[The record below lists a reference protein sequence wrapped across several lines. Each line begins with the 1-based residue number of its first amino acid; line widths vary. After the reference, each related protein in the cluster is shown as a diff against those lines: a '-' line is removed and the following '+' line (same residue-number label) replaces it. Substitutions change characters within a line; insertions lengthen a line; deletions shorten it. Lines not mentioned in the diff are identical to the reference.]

1 MCDSKIKNP
10 MRTASV
16 KKTSE
21 ENYRVKTLE
30 LDAELDAQPGQFI
43 MVWMPGNGERP
54 ISIGNDEP
62 LTISVANV
70 GKVSGAICGLKN
82 GDALSYRGP
91 LGKPFTLPKP
101 ETGNRKRILLVGGG
115 YGVVP
120 LHFLAKTAKKA
131 GVEAIAVIGARNE
144 RDIIYDKKLGQWCG
158 KVLVTTDDGS
168 RGKKGNVMVEVEPL
182 LAGGGVSCVYACG
195 PERMMVAVTQA
206 CKAKKVPCQVSLERY
221 MKCGMGVCGS
231 CDLGGKTCCRDGPV
245 FSGDEALVMAEFG
258 KTKRNATGRME
269 PL

>member
-1 MCDSKIKNP
+1 MCDFTIKNP
-10 MRTASV
+10 VKTVQV

-30 LDAELDAQPGQFI
+30 LDTKLNAQPGQFI
-43 MVWMPGNGERP
+43 MIWMPGAGERP
-54 ISIGNDEP
+54 ISIGDDEP

-70 GKVSGAICGLKN
+70 GKVSGAICGLTSK
-82 GDALSYRGP
+82 DKVSYRGP
-91 LGKPFTLPKP
+91 FGKPFIIEK
-101 ETGNRKRILLVGGG
+101 NARRILLVGGG

-131 GVEAIAVIGARNE
+131 GVKAVAVIGARNE
-144 RDIIYDKKLGQWCG
+144 RDIIYDKRLGEWCE

-168 RGKKGNVMVEVEPL
+168 CGKKGNVMAEVEPL

-195 PERMMVAVTQA
+195 PERMMMAVAQA

-221 MKCGMGVCGS
+221 MKCGVGVCGS

-245 FSGDEALVMAEFG
+245 FSGEEALALPDFG
-258 KTKRNATGRME
+258 KTKRDATGSVQS
-269 PL
+269 L